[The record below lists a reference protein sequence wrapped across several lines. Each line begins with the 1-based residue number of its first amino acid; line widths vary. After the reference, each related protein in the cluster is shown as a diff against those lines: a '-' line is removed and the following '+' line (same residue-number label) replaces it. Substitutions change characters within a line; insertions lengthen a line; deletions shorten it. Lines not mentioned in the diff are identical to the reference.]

1 MQRFG
6 ELGYSIVI
14 HPLSMMR
21 VAMGSVTRAL
31 AQLKRDGTARGLL
44 DQMQTRKELYA
55 LLAYTP
61 GSEWHF
67 PKG

>member
-1 MQRFG
+1 
-6 ELGYSIVI
+6 
-14 HPLSMMR
+14 
-21 VAMGSVTRAL
+21 
-31 AQLKRDGTARGLL
+31 
-44 DQMQTRKELYA
+44 MQTRKELYA